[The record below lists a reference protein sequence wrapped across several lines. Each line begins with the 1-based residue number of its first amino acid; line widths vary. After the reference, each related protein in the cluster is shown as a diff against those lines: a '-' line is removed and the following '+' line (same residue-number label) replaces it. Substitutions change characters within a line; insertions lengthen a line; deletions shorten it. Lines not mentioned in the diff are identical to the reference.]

1 MVSSVAS
8 RPNHYEVLGLAA
20 TASEGEVARAFAARM
35 SPFGSHAP
43 GEAARICAAYETLRN
58 AAKRR
63 DYDRILTGA
72 AGVVDDDVDAPE
84 ALNRLL
90 DEALHVAGFRRI
102 GADDEPCRG
111 TRRPSRRRS
120 RAAGHRAAAGTIARG
135 RARLGHCRFAAP
147 AGGAGRDRPIQRT
160 CERAG
165 QAWPVPKPDPLP
177 EMDIYRILERRAE
190 PRNARD
196 DEQPFEWRR
205 PALVVG
211 GLIAAAGLIGA
222 FAGFSV
228 KDDAASAA
236 APAVTVPLPAVKQ
249 PAEAAA
255 APVAPPVES
264 TALTAAP
271 ARPKPSAA
279 HSRFAPAV
287 AGEVGDTAVQTQGI
301 ELASAE
307 APEAAEAQPV
317 AASLPLPDT
326 VVART
331 IERIGY
337 SCGKVTGAVA
347 GGSPGV
353 YQVTCSSGDTYQATP
368 VHGRYRFRRSR

>member
-63 DYDRILTGA
+63 DYDRSLGLGA
-72 AGVVDDDVDAPE
+72 RPEPRQWAFAVTQPSWPGFVASAPTTNRAEAPVVPPAAVPEPLVTAPQP
-84 ALNRLL
+84 
-90 DEALHVAGFRRI
+90 
-102 GADDEPCRG
+102 EPS
-111 TRRPSRRRS
+111 PEV
-120 RAAGHRAAAGTIARG
+120 
-135 RARLGHCRFAAP
+135 
-147 AGGAGRDRPIQRT
+147 
-160 CERAG
+160 ERASAIAASLRRLAEPAAIDPPTSPRP
-165 QAWPVPKPDPLP
+165 QPRAEAWPVPKPDPLP